1 MRIHKKNPAP
11 ETERPE
17 RWRDIPGL
25 DGKYQ
30 ASTEGRIRRLYKSK
44 EPRVLKIITNRGSCK
59 NQHVVNIY
67 RSDGTRQQYTVL
79 RLVAMAFYPG
89 MTEGKNVVHRN
100 GLHSDNTPQNALI
113 IDQSITGKRCGSLGR
128 RKGVCL
134 VDGKG
139 EIMEVYPSVTAA
151 SAATGISR
159 ETVRKHCNGGSVWLL
174 SNGGRFRW
182 DNGRG
187 LYGTS

>member
-1 MRIHKKNPAP
+1 MRIHRKNLAQEP
-11 ETERPE
+11 ERTE
-17 RWRDIPGL
+17 RWREIPELG
-25 DGKYQ
+25 GKYQ
-30 ASTEGRIRRLYKSK
+30 ASTEGRIRRMYKSR

-59 NQHVVNIY
+59 NQHVVNITHP
-67 RSDGTRQQYTVL
+67 DGTQRQYTVL

-100 GLHSDNTPQNALI
+100 GLHSDNTPQNVLI
-113 IDQSITGKRCGSLGR
+113 INQSITGQRCGSLGR

-134 VDGKG
+134 VNGAG
-139 EIMEVYPSVTAA
+139 EIMAVYPSVMAA

-182 DNGRG
+182 DNGSG